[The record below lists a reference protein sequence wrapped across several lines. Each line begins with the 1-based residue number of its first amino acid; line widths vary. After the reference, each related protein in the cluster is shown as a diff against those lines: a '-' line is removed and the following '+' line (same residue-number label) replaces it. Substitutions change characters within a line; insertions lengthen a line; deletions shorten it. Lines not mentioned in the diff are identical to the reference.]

1 MDQVQKIDIE
11 KADERIVTYLED
23 LLERKGMGI
32 MPPNI
37 LADML
42 MDLFGR
48 FNNHILLSAMQKMD
62 PEKYK
67 LFDEFIESNPKTEEA
82 QKFLEENVENLD
94 EVVGESMKEF
104 EKIYL
109 GEKDKQD

>member
-1 MDQVQKIDIE
+1 MKQNQKIDIAQ
-11 KADERIVTYLED
+11 ADERIVTFLES

-42 MDLFGR
+42 MDLYIR

-67 LFDEFIESNPKTEEA
+67 LFDEFIESNPSPEKA

-94 EVVGESMKEF
+94 EVMGESMKEF
-104 EKIYL
+104 ENIYL
-109 GEKDKQD
+109 GEKNNKQ

>member
-1 MDQVQKIDIE
+1 MDQIQKIDIE
-11 KADERIVTYLED
+11 KADKRILTYLED

-42 MDLFGR
+42 MDLYIR

-67 LFDEFIESNPKTEEA
+67 LFDEFIESNPTAEDA

-94 EVVGESMKEF
+94 EVMGESMAEF
-104 EKIYL
+104 EKVYL
-109 GEKDKQD
+109 GEKAV